1 MCSLNTGMGTF
12 EQFMKYEIAK
22 YPSLASAPTGFYA
35 ITSDNADKLSDSPP
49 IITRGGRLYVIKSK
63 ITDEEFILVI
73 CPADRKIWINYLYN
87 TTWSGWEDFAV
98 GGRQRFIPQNADA
111 NTLLT
116 PGIYSFYSANVQS
129 STNFAFRQACV
140 VEVVSS
146 GSYILQ
152 RQTSYMQSW
161 IRFRDAEGNWYDW
174 YKISY

>member
-1 MCSLNTGMGTF
+1 MGTF
-12 EQFMKYEIAK
+12 KNFTKYDIAK

-35 ITSDNADKLSDSPP
+35 ITSENANKLPDAPP
-49 IITRGGRLYVIKSK
+49 IITRGGRLYVIKSNVS
-63 ITDEEFILVI
+63 DEEFILVI

-87 TTWSGWEDFAV
+87 ITWSGWEDFAV
-98 GGRQRFIPQNADA
+98 GGRQRFIPANADA

-140 VEVVSS
+140 FEVINS

-161 IRFRDAEGNWYDW
+161 IRFRDAEGKWYDW
-174 YKISY
+174 YKISN